1 MTLPESLTVLGLAGL
16 VLLLVAI
23 AVRWVNEKEER

>member
-16 VLLLVAI
+16 VFLLVAI